1 LFGLLLDRV
10 GVEAVGLSAGL
21 CLATLLLALFGPGGY
36 GLRSGLLSAPVS
48 PDAEPASG
56 PGNTAVGSSRLDST

>member
-1 LFGLLLDRV
+1 
-10 GVEAVGLSAGL
+10 
-21 CLATLLLALFGPGGY
+21 LFGPGGY